1 MASGF
6 IREIEKLYY
15 QGDIKNININTLSPG
30 WFPRKG
36 KKSRNDYMKMI
47 TKDIPQKR
55 IGNLTDLVSVINFL
69 ISTGSKYFTG
79 QTVKI
84 DGGHSVW

>member
-1 MASGF
+1 
-6 IREIEKLYY
+6 
-15 QGDIKNININTLSPG
+15 
-30 WFPRKG
+30 
-36 KKSRNDYMKMI
+36 MKMI